1 MGQQSALFYSL
12 LAVVVASAVVVI
24 ATAIV
29 VALSIVVCWRRNRI
43 KSHLIESEKR
53 GNAWAT
59 ERERAKEQ
67 ERALKL

>member
-12 LAVVVASAVVVI
+12 LAAVVVVV

-53 GNAWAT
+53 ANAWAT
-59 ERERAKEQ
+59 ERERE
-67 ERALKL
+67 